1 MRLRSGRRDFLDG
14 NRSVG
19 SRIVAM
25 RPEFLG
31 PMGKEQIERAGPEAV
46 DVVRVE
52 STYDATQ
59 WKSYYESLDA
69 QRGPTAYLFKCR
81 HCGKLGGY
89 SDFH

>member
-19 SRIVAM
+19 SRVVAM
-25 RPEFLG
+25 RRNFSGQWGRSRLNEWSD
-31 PMGKEQIERAGPEAV
+31 AV
-46 DVVRVE
+46 EVVTGE
-52 STYDATQ
+52 SAYDATQ

-81 HCGKLGGY
+81 HCGGLGGY
-89 SDFH
+89 SDSR